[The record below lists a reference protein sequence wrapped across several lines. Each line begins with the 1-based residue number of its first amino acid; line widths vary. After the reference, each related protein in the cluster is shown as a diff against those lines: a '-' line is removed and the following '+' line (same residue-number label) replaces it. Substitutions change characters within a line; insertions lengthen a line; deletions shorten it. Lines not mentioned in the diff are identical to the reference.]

1 MIFTFQ
7 KRSLKQMA
15 KNTHS
20 KTEYMDATLKLA
32 GHILKFIIDKSMNM
46 KSAENKTKTGESTTG
61 ESHSVS
67 KAIGTLAAGAAVGL
81 AAGILLAPAKGKKT
95 RAKLA
100 GEAKDFADRL
110 KKKAGDVIS
119 TANSAKK

>member
-1 MIFTFQ
+1 
-7 KRSLKQMA
+7 MA
-15 KNTHS
+15 KNIYS
-20 KTEYMDATLKLA
+20 KTEYMDTTLKLA

-46 KSAENKTKTGESTTG
+46 KSADNKTKTGES
-61 ESHSVS
+61 HAVS

-100 GEAKDFADRL
+100 GEAKDLADKLR
-110 KKKAGDVIS
+110 KKAGDMIS
-119 TANSAKK
+119 TANNAKK

>member
-1 MIFTFQ
+1 
-7 KRSLKQMA
+7 MA

-20 KTEYMDATLKLA
+20 KTAYMDATLKLA

-46 KSAENKTKTGESTTG
+46 KSAENKAKTG

>member
-1 MIFTFQ
+1 
-7 KRSLKQMA
+7 MA
-15 KNTHS
+15 KNSHF
-20 KTEYMDATLKLA
+20 KTEYMDAALKLA
-32 GHILKFIIDKSMNM
+32 GHVLTFIIDKSVNM
-46 KSAENKTKTGESTTG
+46 KSAEDKSKKAESTTG

-100 GEAKDFADRL
+100 GEAKDFADKL
-110 KKKAGDVIS
+110 KKKAGEVVA
-119 TANSAKK
+119 ANTAKK